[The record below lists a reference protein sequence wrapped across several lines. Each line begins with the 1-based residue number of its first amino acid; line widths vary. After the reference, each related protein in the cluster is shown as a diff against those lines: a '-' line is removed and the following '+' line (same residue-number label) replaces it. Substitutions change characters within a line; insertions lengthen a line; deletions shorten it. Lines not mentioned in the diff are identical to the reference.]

1 MARGAIAKKQVID
14 KLLSTFD
21 GSFLY
26 NDGKEVRIPIME
38 EGELIQIK
46 VALTAAKEN
55 VEQGSENA
63 LPGEHTAFVAND
75 NAINFSETTPKET
88 KIIEPTAE
96 ERENVKDLL
105 AALGL

>member
-14 KLLSTFD
+14 KLLSTFE

-63 LPGEHTAFVAND
+63 LPGEKPIV
-75 NAINFSETTPKET
+75 TPTGSSTMHFNTPAPET
-88 KIIEPTAE
+88 KVVEPTAE

>member
-14 KLLSTFD
+14 KLLSTFE

-63 LPGEHTAFVAND
+63 LPGEHTASVAND